1 MRAPGLGT
9 RLVHFG
15 FGPRAHRYLINQSPV
30 LLRAFTGLV
39 EKSHFNL
46 NGFIQAAAWDFS
58 SSFAAQLSLLL
69 LTWSSGLCRPREL
82 YVRGSSSSPMLDLA
96 SGQLFA
102 GIFSSIP
109 AKPVQKLRSVLWCRA
124 HSFCVGGER
133 MVLFNDLLSFP
144 LVLLNRNWGGGEA
157 QLSKNPAQ
165 CVWGKLVWVLS
176 ANAVK

>member
-15 FGPRAHRYLINQSPV
+15 FGPRAHRYLINQGPV

-82 YVRGSSSSPMLDLA
+82 YVGAAPHPPCWTWLQGSFLQGFFPA
-96 SGQLFA
+96 SQQNRYKNCVQ
-102 GIFSSIP
+102 FSGAEP
-109 AKPVQKLRSVLWCRA
+109 TA
-124 HSFCVGGER
+124 F
-133 MVLFNDLLSFP
+133 
-144 LVLLNRNWGGGEA
+144 
-157 QLSKNPAQ
+157 
-165 CVWGKLVWVLS
+165 VWEEKEWFYLMTC
-176 ANAVK
+176 